1 MNEKLR
7 GLYVPLETINQ
18 MLQEENARLREALEY
33 CLPQVER
40 MFSDIPEG
48 LCPTFYHTLS
58 YDGDLQESEK
68 LKRFRQALKGSEE

>member
-1 MNEKLR
+1 
-7 GLYVPLETINQ
+7 
-18 MLQEENARLREALEY
+18 
-33 CLPQVER
+33 